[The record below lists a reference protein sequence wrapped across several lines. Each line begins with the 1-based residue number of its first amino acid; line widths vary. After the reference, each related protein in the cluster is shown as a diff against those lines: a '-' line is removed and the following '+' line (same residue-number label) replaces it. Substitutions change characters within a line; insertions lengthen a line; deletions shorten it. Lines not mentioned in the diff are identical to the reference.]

1 MNLLASLKVMDL
13 RHLNHLIAV
22 ADHGSFSSAARSL
35 HTVQSNVSNHVA
47 KLEKEL
53 GTILLDRRTMQ
64 PTPEGQAVIGR
75 ARRIKAE
82 IKAISDD
89 LLSINEEVE
98 GQVQIGCIGTTA
110 RWIITPLLERLS
122 KAFPSL
128 QPRLIDADTNSLTQ
142 KILSGDI
149 DLAIINTPAMNASLE
164 SEILFEEEK
173 IIVAPVGHPLAEN
186 ESISVQ
192 ELSEHKIMMTPQGT
206 FFRDS
211 LDEELSSFGVEMKI
225 SAEIDGLRLLASL
238 AFQGHAPAILPA
250 SAISGNPD
258 NNWALIRINGLLKR
272 PVTLIRNKRITP
284 SLPARATNEVIHEVV
299 KEIGPNQPGIEVHI

>member
-1 MNLLASLKVMDL
+1 MASLKVMDL
-13 RHLNHLIAV
+13 RQLNHLIAV

-53 GTILLDRRTMQ
+53 GTVLLDRRTMQ

-75 ARRIKAE
+75 ARRIRAE
-82 IKAISDD
+82 MKAISDD

-110 RWIITPLLERLS
+110 RWIITPLLEKLA

-128 QPRLIDADTNSLTQ
+128 HPRLIDANTNSLTQ
-142 KILSGDI
+142 KILSGDL
-149 DLAIINTPAMNASLE
+149 DLAIINAPAMNASLE
-164 SEILFEEEK
+164 SEILFEEER
-173 IIVAPVGHPLAEN
+173 IIVAPADHPLSEY
-186 ESISVQ
+186 ESISVHD
-192 ELSEHKIMMTPQGT
+192 LSEYEMMMASQGT
-206 FFRDS
+206 VFRDS
-211 LDEELSSFGVEMKI
+211 LDEELSSAGVEMKI
-225 SAEIDGLRLLASL
+225 TAEIDGLRLLASL

-250 SAISGNPD
+250 SAASGYPD
-258 NNWALIRINGLLKR
+258 SNWALIRINGLLKR

-284 SLPARATNEVIHEVV
+284 SLPARATTEVIHEVI
-299 KEIGPNQPGIEVHI
+299 KEIGPDQPGIKVRI